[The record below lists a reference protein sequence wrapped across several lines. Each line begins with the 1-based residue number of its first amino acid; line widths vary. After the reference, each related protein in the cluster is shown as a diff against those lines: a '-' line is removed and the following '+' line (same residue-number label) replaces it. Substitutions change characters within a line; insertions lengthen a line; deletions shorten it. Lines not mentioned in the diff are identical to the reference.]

1 LLRRYADSLGE
12 WDTFGVI
19 ALSRGRLSSTPRFG
33 AASGIGPFGV
43 MGSEYTLVEKVNVLR
58 GLLDTFGTLYPQ
70 LQGIHFRRS
79 AEQLKVPVYILQG
92 RHELTAR
99 STLALQWFNN
109 LHAPRKRLYTFT
121 DSGHSTAFE
130 EFQPVQ
136 RIVTGTVLP
145 QTFQASH

>member
-1 LLRRYADSLGE
+1 
-12 WDTFGVI
+12 
-19 ALSRGRLSSTPRFG
+19 
-33 AASGIGPFGV
+33 

-58 GLLDTFGTLYPQ
+58 GLLDTFATLYPQ
-70 LQGIHFRRS
+70 LQGIDFRRS

-99 STLALQWFNN
+99 STLALQWFNR
-109 LHAPRKRLYTFT
+109 LQAPRKRLYTFA

-136 RIVTGTVLP
+136 HIMTGTVLP
-145 QTFQASH
+145 QTYRTSH